1 MRRPFHKWIV
11 IPVGILLL
19 VACQGGVNAPVS
31 RAIQPESE
39 PLPGEVA
46 MRWAEGTPESVRS
59 IIRTRSG
66 IRSSEVVFESVEHWK
81 GAGDTSAVLQALSRD
96 THVRWAEPVRRR
108 QIAGFAP
115 VAAPDGT
122 RQWYLEK
129 ARGLDVRAA
138 WALPLEQSK
147 NGARPGT
154 GVVVAVVDTGV
165 DISHPDLV
173 DRIARVP
180 VDLASRSASLHEHS
194 TSKGAGNPWVID
206 EIGTETTFGGTS
218 YTGLDGNG
226 HGTHCAGLV
235 GASDDGQGII
245 GVAPGVTILPVKTM
259 RYDGSGDDVPIAR
272 GLVDA
277 ADAGA
282 DVINFS
288 VGGPE
293 PSQILADALAHAYR
307 KGVTVVIAAG
317 NGFGNEVY
325 YPAAYDGVI
334 AVGATSGVPANP
346 WAIPSYSNHGRSL
359 ALVAPGGEGV
369 QDRRSTAD
377 PSLEARGLLSTLPT
391 RSVGLGN
398 KPLSYGVESGTSMA
412 TPLVSGVAALVIAE
426 AKARGESHDPWT
438 VRTRLIATA
447 KPLGEAPFDSSWGY
461 GFIRPA
467 LALNWSNRAGAL
479 P

>member
-1 MRRPFHKWIV
+1 MRRSGHEWTFLLAP
-11 IPVGILLL
+11 LLL
-19 VACQGGVNAPVS
+19 VACQGGPAGSLPG
-31 RAIQPESE
+31 ATPAETG
-39 PLPGEVA
+39 PLPGELS
-46 MRWAEGTPESVRS
+46 MRWEEGTAEAVR
-59 IIRTRSG
+59 RTVRARSG
-66 IRSSEVVFESVEHWK
+66 VRTAEPVFENVEHWILP
-81 GAGDTSAVLQALSRD
+81 GDTGPVLEALSREP
-96 THVRWAEPVRRR
+96 HVRWSEPVRRR
-108 QIAGFAP
+108 RIAGFTP
-115 VAAPDGT
+115 EAAPDGT
-122 RQWYLEK
+122 RQWYLAK
-129 ARGLDVRAA
+129 ARGLDVQAA
-138 WALPLEQSK
+138 WSLPLEQCRHGLK
-147 NGARPGT
+147 PGA

-173 DRIARVP
+173 ARIARVP
-180 VDLASRSASLHEHS
+180 ADLASRSASVLEHS

-206 EIGTETTFGGTS
+206 EIGPESTFGGIS
-218 YTGLDGNG
+218 YTGVDGNG

-235 GASDDGQGII
+235 GASDDGQGIV

-317 NGFGNEVY
+317 NGFGDEVY
-325 YPAAYDGVI
+325 YPAAYAGVI
-334 AVGATSGVPANP
+334 SVGATSGASGNP
-346 WAIPSYSNHGRSL
+346 WAIPGYSNRGQSL
-359 ALVAPGGEGV
+359 ALVAPGGDGA
-369 QDRRSTAD
+369 QDRRTTAD
-377 PSLEARGLLSTLPT
+377 PTLEARGLLSTLPT
-391 RSVGLGN
+391 RTVGLGG

-426 AKARGESHDPWT
+426 AKARGESHDPVT

-447 KPLGEAPFDSSWGY
+447 RPLGDRPFDPRWGY

-467 LALNWSNRAGAL
+467 LALSWTG
-479 P
+479 PDGGHP